1 MYAWVVAREKDD
13 EQLGAAARALADAV
27 SLLTKAVGQG
37 LTEAS
42 QEVGTQLA
50 SSLREASRELAEASA
65 EAGRRAGDQRRRART
80 ERTRAALLDA
90 ARSVFAEKGYEGA
103 SVGDVAMQ
111 AGFTKGA
118 VYANFG
124 GKEELLLNIARGLA
138 QDDAAYF
145 AAQDDADL
153 HAVFTTGDDESDQ
166 LARTLLALEVYTYA
180 VRHAEARTVI
190 GPLVGSSWQHA
201 AQLLHRRAGGAG
213 EPSQEARDTAL
224 ALLAVHTFVQV
235 LGPVLGD
242 EDIGAV
248 GSRLAARLLDD
259 A

>member
-1 MYAWVVAREKDD
+1 MYACQMAREKDD

-42 QEVGTQLA
+42 QEVGSQLA
-50 SSLREASRELAEASA
+50 TSLREASRELAEASA

-80 ERTRAALLDA
+80 ERTRTALLEA
-90 ARSVFAEKGYEGA
+90 ARTVFAEKGYEGA
-103 SVGDVAMQ
+103 SVGDVASQ

-124 GKEELLLNIARGLA
+124 GKEELLLHIARRLA
-138 QDDAAYF
+138 DDDAAHF
-145 AAQDDADL
+145 AAQGDADL
-153 HAVFTTGDDESDQ
+153 HAVFTTCGDAPDQ

-180 VRHAEARTVI
+180 VRHAGARTVI

-201 AQLLHRRAGGAG
+201 AQLLHRRAGGTG

-224 ALLAVHTFVQV
+224 GLLAVLSFVQIM
-235 LGPVLGD
+235 GPVLGD
-242 EDIGAV
+242 DEIGAV

-259 A
+259 G

>member
-1 MYAWVVAREKDD
+1 MAREKDD
-13 EQLGAAARALADAV
+13 EDLGAAARALADAV

-37 LTEAS
+37 LSEAS

-50 SSLREASRELAEASA
+50 TSLREASRELAEASA
-65 EAGRRAGDQRRRART
+65 EAGRRAGDQRRRAKT

-90 ARSVFAEKGYEGA
+90 ARTVFAEKGYEGA
-103 SVGDVAMQ
+103 SVGDVAME

-124 GKEELLLNIARGLA
+124 GKEELLLHIARGLA
-138 QDDAAYF
+138 ADDAAYF

-153 HAVFTTGDDESDQ
+153 HAAFTTGDDEPDQ

-180 VRHAEARTVI
+180 VRHAEARKVI
-190 GPLVGSSWQHA
+190 GPLVGSSWLHA
-201 AQLLHRRAGGAG
+201 AQLLHRRSGGTG
-213 EPSQEARDTAL
+213 EPSQEARDAAL
-224 ALLAVHTFVQV
+224 GLLAVHTFVQV

-242 EDIGAV
+242 DDIGAA
-248 GSRLAARLLDD
+248 GSRLAARLLDY